1 MTALSV
7 LPRQCTNIAEPAQP
21 AVLPPQKEAKTPATI
36 RAVTPTRDL
45 SQNPFLAPSAHETV
59 PRFDALE
66 PEHVEPAIRTLAEKL
81 EADLDRL
88 ERDVTPTWSGSV
100 EALATISEPL
110 FTAWGVVQHLMG
122 VKNSPELRAAHD
134 AVQKIVV
141 QVSMRIAQS
150 KPIYRML
157 DMLKKSPAWVML
169 DAAQQRIVSAT
180 LRDADLS
187 GVGLEGAP
195 QQRFEA
201 IELELAELSTKFTNN
216 VLDETKAFSLMLTT
230 SEQIEGLPPTLLAAT
245 DQSGNGSGPWK
256 ITLDAPVFGPFMEH
270 SRRRDLR
277 KELYRAFITRAS
289 RGERDNLAILER
301 ILALRQEKSEIIGY
315 PSYAEV
321 SLASKM
327 APGVAAV
334 DKLLGEL
341 RSAAL
346 PRARGELD
354 ELTAYAREK
363 TGDDAM
369 TLSLWDIAFWAE
381 RLREERY
388 AYSDEELRPYFS
400 LPRVLEGLFATAKR
414 LFEVDIRP
422 ADGEVPVW
430 DPSVRFFRVI
440 DAAGREVAAFYLDP
454 YSRPANKR
462 GGAWMDG
469 ALSRKRRSDRSVRL
483 PVAYLVCNMTPPV
496 GDKPALMTFREVETL
511 FHEFGHGLQHM
522 LTTVDH
528 VGAAGINNVE
538 WDAVELP
545 SQFMENWCYTQ
556 DTMAALA
563 KHFETGEPLPKIL
576 FDKIVAA
583 RIYRAGSATLR
594 QVYFATLDLDLHRA
608 SRAESVLDLQRRVAS
623 GNTVIPPLPED
634 RFLCSFSHIFAGGYA
649 AGYYSYKWAE
659 VLSADAFGA
668 FKDAGLDEPSAVL
681 DTGRRFRRTVL
692 ALGGSRHP
700 MEVFKEFRGREP
712 STRPLL
718 EQTGLL

>member
-1 MTALSV
+1 M
-7 LPRQCTNIAEPAQP
+7 
-21 AVLPPQKEAKTPATI
+21 
-36 RAVTPTRDL
+36 RAVTTTPDR
-45 SQNPFLAPSAHETV
+45 SRNPFLAPSAHETV
-59 PRFDALE
+59 PRFDAIA
-66 PEHVEPAIRTLAEKL
+66 PEHVEPAIRALVDKL
-81 EADLDRL
+81 DTDLDRL
-88 ERDVTPTWSGSV
+88 EQEVTPTWASSV
-100 EALATISEPL
+100 EGLAAISEPL
-110 FTAWGVVQHLMG
+110 YTTWGVVQHLMG

-134 AVQKIVV
+134 AVQKLVV

-150 KPIYRML
+150 KPIYKAL
-157 DMLKKSPAWVML
+157 DALKRSPAWGEL
-169 DAAQQRIVSAT
+169 DEAQQRIVAASI
-180 LRDADLS
+180 RDAELS

-195 QQRFEA
+195 KERFEA

-216 VLDETKAFSLMLTT
+216 VLDETKAFSLMLST
-230 SEQIEGLPPTLLAAT
+230 SEDTDGLPPTLLAAT
-245 DQSGNGSGPWK
+245 DQSGNGPWK
-256 ITLDAPVFGPFMEH
+256 ITLDAPVFIPFMEH

-277 KELYRAFITRAS
+277 EQLYRAFITRAS
-289 RGERDNLAILER
+289 SGERDNLALLER
-301 ILALRQEKSEIIGY
+301 ILALRQERSEILGY

-334 DKLLGEL
+334 DKLLDEL

-346 PRARGELD
+346 PRARAELD
-354 ELTAYAREK
+354 ELTSYARERS
-363 TGDDAM
+363 GDTKLA
-369 TLSLWDIAFWAE
+369 LSLWDIAFWAE

-430 DPSVRFFRVI
+430 DPSVRFFRVT
-440 DAAGREVAAFYLDP
+440 DAGGKELAAFYLDP
-454 YSRPANKR
+454 YSRPENKR

-469 ALSRKRRSDRSVRL
+469 ALSRKRRSDKTVRL

-545 SQFMENWCYTQ
+545 SQFMENWCYTK

-563 KHFETGEPLPKIL
+563 KHFETGESLPKLL

-594 QVYFATLDLDLHRA
+594 QVYFATLDLALHGAAR
-608 SRAESVLDLQRRVAS
+608 SEGVLELQRRVAAA
-623 GNTVIPPLPED
+623 NTAMAPLPED

-668 FKDAGLDEPSAVL
+668 FRDAGLDEPGAVL

-692 ALGGSRHP
+692 SLGGSRHP

-718 EQTGLL
+718 EQTGLLS